1 MSKPITPVGGGT
13 VTTARPA
20 AAAQPAAPTTAAKPA
35 AAPTTALADIFAAP
49 VHAVA
54 GPRAPEKLS
63 ALFAAIPPGTSWKAL
78 APAQRKALTEVMEGR
93 LGEFEQAWGEQ
104 GLAAKREGLQGA
116 PTERQT
122 AAFNAFV
129 RAVFD
134 NQVSEHFTATRS
146 VKNPELLTALKDL
159 FLVKS
164 AQARA
169 FSEFYGGIGRD
180 VSGNDLREI
189 PLPSQKALEAS
200 EHLAGRALRAVK
212 QIPEAGLSE
221 VERSIRDRLLDKLVS
236 LQGGSLGGFG
246 FGGQDLITPYGR
258 AAWASDV
265 MLVATK
271 AEGDVYH
278 GRPEAYLRDLTAYFL
293 SPDLIRVNAGTVQAT
308 LQGVLP
314 DAVNADMVKES
325 LGDPAT
331 DVRAKAF
338 LLLGQWYGERL
349 QANDSAERLGYGMTP
364 RQQNAM
370 FKNFE
375 ADALVPYAE
384 LRTVSQF
391 RKQFD
396 AYMGAQTAHYRDVTL
411 AAVDALLGPSLS
423 ADQRAQVS
431 AAVAQAT
438 LGTMVGAAKTALDQA
453 TGSTRASAKFQKALD
468 AIGTIDAVPDGGA
481 VPPAEA
487 ARIQAMWDEVKAYIS
502 TTYAGG
508 PVDIGALLP
517 DDVTVAAQG
526 GSYTAQ
532 TGAITIGLG
541 TPITAASLY
550 GTLLHEAKHS
560 IDYRSGMA
568 SKIEG
573 GATEGGG
580 LITENMVA
588 PRFMDAK
595 FQGDPLN
602 AAFAKL
608 ALISSGV
615 RLGARS
621 EATLAVLQAKKG
633 TDAIT
638 LAKDIGRRWG
648 VPEGS
653 LDALVNRAFNGLQ
666 YANYLGGA
674 VQFGAT
680 IDWLQGQVQP
690 RGGKVLD
697 PFLLQAS
704 GVPTAGRDAES
715 VAKLK
720 AVLG

>member
-1 MSKPITPVGGGT
+1 P
-13 VTTARPA
+13 
-20 AAAQPAAPTTAAKPA
+20 
-35 AAPTTALADIFAAP
+35 LADIFAAP
-49 VHAVA
+49 VAAVA
-54 GPRAPEKLS
+54 QPKAPEKLS
-63 ALFAAIPPGTSWKAL
+63 ELFASIPAGTSWKAL

-93 LGEFEQAWGEQ
+93 LAEFEHAWGEA

-164 AQARA
+164 AEGRA

-180 VSGNDLREI
+180 VSGNDLREM
-189 PLPSQKALEAS
+189 PLPSKKALEAA
-200 EHLAGRALRAVK
+200 ERLAGRALRAVK
-212 QIPEAGLSE
+212 QIPDAGLTE
-221 VERSIRDRLLDKLVS
+221 VERSIRDRLLDKLVTF
-236 LQGGSLGGFG
+236 QGGSMGGFG

-278 GRPEAYLRDLTAYFL
+278 GRPEAYLKDLTTYFL
-293 SPDLIRVNAGTVQAT
+293 SPDLVRVNAGTVQAT
-308 LQGVLP
+308 VQGILP
-314 DAVNADMVKES
+314 DVVNADMVKES

-349 QANDSAERLGYGMTP
+349 AASDGAERLGYGMTP

-375 ADALVPYAE
+375 ADQLVPFTE
-384 LRTVSQF
+384 LKTVSQF

-396 AYMGAQTAHYRDVTL
+396 SYMAAQTSHYRDVAG
-411 AAVDALLGPSLS
+411 AAVDALFGQGLD
-423 ADQRAQVS
+423 ANARAQVT
-431 AAVAQAT
+431 AALGQAT
-438 LGTMVGAAKTALDQA
+438 LGTMVSSVKTALDQA

-468 AIGTIDAVPDGGA
+468 DIGTIDAVPDGGT
-481 VPPAEA
+481 VPPAQA

-508 PVDIGALLP
+508 PVDLGALLP
-517 DDVTVAAQG
+517 DDVTIAAQG
-526 GSYTAQ
+526 GTFTAQ
-532 TGAITIGLG
+532 GGAITVGLS
-541 TPITAASLY
+541 TPISAASLY

-560 IDYRSGMA
+560 IDQRSGVA

-595 FQGDPLN
+595 YQGDPLN

-608 ALISSGV
+608 ALITSGV

-621 EATLAVLQAKKG
+621 EATIAVLQAKKG
-633 TDAIT
+633 TDAVG
-638 LAKDIGRRWG
+638 LAKDIGRKWG

-666 YANYLGGA
+666 YFGYLGGA
-674 VQFGAT
+674 VQFGST
-680 IDWLQGQVQP
+680 LDWLQAQVQP